1 MAFVHPD
8 LGIGGAERLVV
19 DAALALKSRGH
30 RVHMFT
36 SHHNPGHCF
45 KETADGTLE
54 VTCKGDW
61 LPRHCCHKGYALW
74 AYLRMIYLA
83 FYVVFFSGTKFDV
96 IFCDQI
102 SACIPVLKWSGAR
115 VLFYCHFPDQ
125 LLTTRKHWLKKAY
138 RWPIDTLEEW
148 TTGKA
153 HVVLVNSN
161 FTAQVFHSTFSSL
174 SHVHPTVLYPSLNF
188 SAFDQP
194 PGELSDT
201 IPPQAKTVFL
211 SINRYERKKNLT
223 LAISA
228 FAQLLTQL
236 EERERSS
243 VHLIMAGKWRK
254 RAREQMSGEGEV
266 QAWIAVGYL
275 LQF

>member
-1 MAFVHPD
+1 MVRVAFVHPD

-30 RVHMFT
+30 SVHMFT
-36 SHHNPGHCF
+36 AHHNPGHCF
-45 KETADGTLE
+45 RETADGTLE

-61 LPRHCCHKGYALW
+61 FPRHCCHKGYALW

-83 FYVVFFSGTKFDV
+83 FYLVFFSDMKFDV

-102 SACIPVLKWSGAR
+102 SACIPVLKCSGAK

-174 SHVHPTVLYPSLNF
+174 SHIRPTVLYPSLNF

-194 PGELSDT
+194 PGELNDV

-211 SINRYERKKNLT
+211 SINRYERKKNLA

-228 FAQLLTQL
+228 FAQLLAQL

-243 VHLIMAGKWRK
+243 VHLIMAGKWRESK
-254 RAREQMSGEGEV
+254 
-266 QAWIAVGYL
+266 
-275 LQF
+275 